1 MPLPSRVRWSLSLV
15 LLNSVLLTPVWLL
28 HGDLAHR
35 LIALEATLLAGLLA
49 LLPSAGLLAGLR
61 WLLVAL
67 ILAFLLVGLGD
78 VATHM
83 AFGRS
88 LNLYLDLPLLRSVF
102 HLLEGNLGFPMA
114 GLVILLAMVLLAFA
128 AWLLA
133 KMVASLQGKA
143 RGSLAVTGALGML
156 VASGV
161 LIAAE
166 FQQLRPLPVAR
177 TPLLGTLHFQ
187 GRQLVETRLAHRDF
201 AERMAAAPDPVTALP
216 GLAGRD
222 VLLVF
227 VESYGIS
234 ALFDDRYA
242 EVLGP
247 RLDDMAER
255 FDAAGLSVAS
265 GLLDSPIRGGQSWLA
280 HATVLSGL
288 RLDNSLW
295 YRLMLGSER
304 TTLVDDF
311 RATGHRTLT
320 VMPAIT
326 MAWPEGRAYGFDEIH
341 AAADL
346 GYAGPPL
353 HWVTMPDQYTLH
365 HFQTRIRKEAAS
377 RRDTEASPLFAQI
390 ALISSHAPWTP
401 ILPVLDDWDSVG
413 DGSVFARWEEAGESP
428 DELWQDLERVRDH
441 YARSL
446 DYALG
451 ASTRWAEEFVDEQTL
466 VILLGD
472 HQAAPLITGDNASG
486 GVPVHVISGDASL
499 LDPFIARGFVSGTR
513 PPRPDGYPDG
523 EVPGQEALRGWLHE
537 AFGAEDATDAS
548 VTTP

>member
-1 MPLPSRVRWSLSLV
+1 MSLPSHLRWFLGLL
-15 LLNSVLLTPVWLL
+15 LLNSVLLSPRWLL
-28 HGDLAHR
+28 YGDPAQR
-35 LIALEATLLAGLLA
+35 WIALEAFLLAGALA
-49 LLPSAGLLAGLR
+49 LLPSAGRVAGLR
-61 WLLVAL
+61 WLLAAL
-67 ILAFLLVGLGD
+67 IMGFLLVGLGE
-78 VATHM
+78 VATHL

-88 LNLYLDLPLLRSVF
+88 LNLYLDLPLLLSVF
-102 HLLEGNLGFPMA
+102 HLLEGNLGVTLA
-114 GLVILLAMVLLAFA
+114 ILVVLGATVLLAFMV
-128 AWLLA
+128 WLLA
-133 KMVASLQGKA
+133 KLFGSLQGRA
-143 RGSLAVTGALGML
+143 RRAPSFTVALVML

-166 FQQLRPLPVAR
+166 FQKARLLPVAR
-177 TPLLGTLHFQ
+177 TPLLDTLLFQ
-187 GRQLVETRLAHRDF
+187 GQQLVETRRAHRDF
-201 AERMAAAPDPVTALP
+201 AERMAAAPVEVTPLP

-222 VLLVF
+222 VVLVF

-280 HATVLSGL
+280 HASTLSGL
-288 RLDNSLW
+288 RIDNSLW
-295 YRLMLGSER
+295 YRLLLDSER

-341 AAADL
+341 AAKDL
-346 GYAGPPL
+346 EYAGPPL
-353 HWVTMPDQYTLH
+353 NWVTMPDQYTLH
-365 HFQTRIRKEAAS
+365 HFETRIRQNAAS
-377 RRDTEASPLFAQI
+377 SRAAETPLFAQI

-401 ILPVLDDWDSVG
+401 ILPVLDDWNAVA
-413 DGSVFARWEEAGESP
+413 DGSVFARWENAGETP
-428 DELWQDLERVRDH
+428 EQLWQDLERVRDH

-451 ASTRWAEEFVDEQTL
+451 ASIRWAEDFVDDQTL

-472 HQAAPLITGDNASG
+472 HQPAPLITGNNASG
-486 GVPVHVISGDASL
+486 AVPVHVISGDASL
-499 LDPFIARGFVSGTR
+499 LEPFLARGFVSGPL

-523 EVPGQEALRGWLHE
+523 EVAGQEALRGWLHE
-537 AFGAEDATDAS
+537 AFGSDDATGAS
-548 VTTP
+548 LSNP

>member
-1 MPLPSRVRWSLSLV
+1 MPLPSRVRWSLSLA
-15 LLNSVLLTPVWLL
+15 LLNSVLLAPVWLL
-28 HGDLAHR
+28 HGELAPR
-35 LIALEATLLAGLLA
+35 WIALEALLLAGLLA
-49 LLPSAGLLAGLR
+49 LLPSAGLFTGLR
-61 WLLVAL
+61 WLVSALV
-67 ILAFLLVGLGD
+67 IAFLLVGLGE
-78 VATHM
+78 VATQLT
-83 AFGRS
+83 FGRS

-102 HLLEGNLGFPMA
+102 HLLEGNLGFPLA
-114 GLVILLAMVLLAFA
+114 GLVTLLAMVLLVLA

-133 KMVASLQGKA
+133 RMVASLQGAA
-143 RGSLAVTGALGML
+143 RSGRAMAGALVML

-166 FQQLRPLPVAR
+166 LQHHRPLAVTR
-177 TPLLGTLHFQ
+177 TPLLDTLHFQ
-187 GRQLVETRLAHRDF
+187 GRQLVETRRAHRAF
-201 AERMAAAPDPVTALP
+201 AERMTASPARVTALP

-222 VLLVF
+222 VVLVF

-234 ALFDDRYA
+234 ALFDAPYA
-242 EVLGP
+242 QVLGP

-255 FDAAGLSVAS
+255 FAAADLSVAS
-265 GLLDSPIRGGQSWLA
+265 GILDSPIRGGQSWLA
-280 HATVLSGL
+280 HATALSGL
-288 RLDNSLW
+288 RVENSLW
-295 YRLMLGSER
+295 YRLMLESER

-346 GYAGPPL
+346 DYAGPPL
-353 HWVTMPDQYTLH
+353 NWVTMPDQYTLH
-365 HFQTRIRKEAAS
+365 HFEQRIRQGAA
-377 RRDTEASPLFAQI
+377 APLFAQI

-401 ILPVLDDWDSVG
+401 ILPVLDDWEAVG
-413 DGSVFARWEEAGESP
+413 DGRIFARWEDAGESP

-451 ASTRWAEEFVDEQTL
+451 ASIRWAEDFVDDQTL

-486 GVPVHVISGDASL
+486 GVPVHVISGDARL
-499 LDPFIARGFVSGTR
+499 LDPFLARGFVSGTR
-513 PPRPDGYPDG
+513 PPRPDRYPDG
-523 EVPGQEALRGWLHE
+523 ELPGQEALRGWLHE
-537 AFGAEDATDAS
+537 AFGADEAPGAS
-548 VTTP
+548 LTTP

>member
-1 MPLPSRVRWSLSLV
+1 MSLV

-35 LIALEATLLAGLLA
+35 LIALEAILLAGLLA
-49 LLPSAGLLAGLR
+49 LLPSAGLPAGLR

-78 VATHM
+78 VATQM

-114 GLVILLAMVLLAFA
+114 GLVTLLAMALLAFA

-133 KMVASLQGKA
+133 KMFASLQGKA
-143 RGSLAVTGALGML
+143 RGGLAVAGALGML

-166 FQQLRPLPVAR
+166 FQQSRPLPMAR
-177 TPLLGTLHFQ
+177 TPLLDTLHFQ
-187 GRQLVETRLAHRDF
+187 GRQLVETHRAHRDF
-201 AERMAAAPDPVTALP
+201 AERMAAAPAQVTALP

-227 VESYGIS
+227 VESYGVS
-234 ALFDDRYA
+234 ALLDDRYA
-242 EVLGP
+242 GVLGP

-265 GLLDSPIRGGQSWLA
+265 GLLDAPIRGGQSWLA
-280 HATVLSGL
+280 HATALSGL

-295 YRLMLGSER
+295 YRLMLDSER

-353 HWVTMPDQYTLH
+353 NWVTMPDQYTLH
-365 HFQTRIRKEAAS
+365 HFQTRIRQDAEP
-377 RRDTEASPLFAQI
+377 SPLFAQI

-401 ILPVLDDWDSVG
+401 ILPVLEDWDAVG
-413 DGSVFARWEEAGESP
+413 DGSVFARWADAGESP

-451 ASTRWAEEFVDEQTL
+451 ASIRWAEEFVDEQTL

-472 HQAAPLITGDNASG
+472 HQPAPLITGDNASG
-486 GVPVHVISGDASL
+486 SVPVHVISGDARL
-499 LDPFIARGFVSGTR
+499 LAPFLARGFVSGTR
-513 PPRPDGYPDG
+513 PPRLDIYPDG
-523 EVPGQEALRGWLHE
+523 EPPGQEALRGWLHE
-537 AFGAEDATDAS
+537 DFGAENAPGAS